1 MQEKK
6 LNTSFLF
13 ILKWILICLLVSC
26 LVGSATALFLISLDH
41 VTLWRSNHIWIVNF
55 LPFVGL
61 AIGLAYHYYGG
72 ESKKGNNL
80 ILATHQIT
88 ETTTHSK
95 VIPLLM
101 APLVFIS
108 TLLTHVAGGSAGRE
122 GTAVQMGCSMADQFT
137 HLFKLNVAE
146 RKTIL
151 IMGVSA
157 GFAAVFG
164 TPWAAAVFALEIMS
178 FKKIKIENILPSFAT
193 ALGAHYICLAWQVKH
208 TVYAIPMVPDIS
220 LSNLFWAILA
230 GFIFGL
236 TALAFTYSNKLFES
250 LFSKIK
256 FAPLR
261 PFVGGIF
268 IALFI
273 VLANSTKYI
282 GLGIPSISNAFI
294 SPAGNFDF
302 VIKLLLTSFTLSAGF
317 KGGEV
322 TPLFFIGA
330 TLGSILIW
338 FIPLPMALLAGMGF
352 LAVFAG
358 ATHCAIASIVMG
370 IELFGMQ
377 AGIFV
382 GIASVVAYFSSGING
397 IYSAQLKIGV
407 KYDVYNFI
415 KKSTR
420 L

>member
-122 GTAVQMGCSMADQFT
+122 GTAVQMGGSIADQFT
-137 HLFKLNVAE
+137 QLFKLSVTE

-151 IMGVSA
+151 IIGVSA

-164 TPWAAAVFALEIMS
+164 TPWAAAIFALEIMS

-282 GLGIPSISNAFI
+282 GLGIP
-294 SPAGNFDF
+294 
-302 VIKLLLTSFTLSAGF
+302 
-317 KGGEV
+317 
-322 TPLFFIGA
+322 
-330 TLGSILIW
+330 
-338 FIPLPMALLAGMGF
+338 
-352 LAVFAG
+352 
-358 ATHCAIASIVMG
+358 
-370 IELFGMQ
+370 
-377 AGIFV
+377 
-382 GIASVVAYFSSGING
+382 
-397 IYSAQLKIGV
+397 
-407 KYDVYNFI
+407 
-415 KKSTR
+415 
-420 L
+420 